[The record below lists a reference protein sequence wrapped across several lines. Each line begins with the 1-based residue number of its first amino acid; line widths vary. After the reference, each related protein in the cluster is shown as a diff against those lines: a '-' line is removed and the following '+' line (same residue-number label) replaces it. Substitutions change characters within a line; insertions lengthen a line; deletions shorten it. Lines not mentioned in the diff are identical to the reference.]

1 MLPELCAAQ
10 IVDPSIL
17 KQYIFQKGFVT
28 EAAKAR
34 REAEAQNATLQAR
47 RPALSAMR
55 GAGSLASTTLQLMV
69 NAGGEWKWPPWQADV
84 AAGTLNTG
92 VSCTIPPRGGS
103 RCLLPCWDPQA
114 RA

>member
-1 MLPELCAAQ
+1 MASLGSLSKNNWRISPGGLNVSLPGLCAAQ

-47 RPALSAMR
+47 RPALLATR
-55 GAGSLASTTLQLMV
+55 GAGSLYSMTTQLVKLQRVVKLQRAS
-69 NAGGEWKWPPWQADV
+69 
-84 AAGTLNTG
+84 
-92 VSCTIPPRGGS
+92 
-103 RCLLPCWDPQA
+103 
-114 RA
+114 